1 MFKVGGLLFR
11 NPEALGAY
19 LKLNEGTTFVV
30 EYVSSYMLG
39 DPMEQ

>member
-1 MFKVGGLLFR
+1 MFRINSYIFR
-11 NPEALGAY
+11 NADALGAY
-19 LKLNEGTTFVV
+19 LKLHEGNTFVV